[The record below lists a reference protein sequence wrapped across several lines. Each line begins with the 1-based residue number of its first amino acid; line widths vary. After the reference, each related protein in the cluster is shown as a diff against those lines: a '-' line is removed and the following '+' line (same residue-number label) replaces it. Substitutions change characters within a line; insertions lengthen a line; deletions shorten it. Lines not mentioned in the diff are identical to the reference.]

1 MRAVREAGAVQRAT
15 SICSHPACYLD
26 NLDAPSEDELGPGSG
41 SRSYRC
47 FCNESNSSADVG
59 REF

>member
-15 SICSHPACYLD
+15 SVCSHPACYLD

-41 SRSYRC
+41 VTVVQA
-47 FCNESNSSADVG
+47 FL
-59 REF
+59 